1 VNRED
6 KMALEHGTFAVDD
19 VSLHYVKA
27 GAGPLLLCIHGFPQH
42 WYVFRHVIAAFACDH
57 TVVAVDLRGFNLST
71 RPAKLRDNG
80 PWVCADDM
88 AALVRHLGFATC
100 VAIGHD
106 LGGPVCYSMAL
117 HWPQMLSRLVV
128 LQAAHPGTLDRELH
142 HNPEQIAS
150 GGHWLALRRADSAE
164 RLRENDCA
172 LLKTIFDGNDFFTA
186 VDREIYLESWRR
198 TGAVEGMVAWYRKEG
213 VGPAEGLTP
222 ASGNYAREAGSL
234 IIDHPTLVIYG
245 DADKHLRRG
254 LWQGLDAWVPDL
266 ELHRIEGAGHW
277 ILEERPAR
285 INALIRSFLARTSGA
300 ASAVMTP
307 VSADA

>member
-1 VNRED
+1 MSLED
-6 KMALEHGTFAVDD
+6 KIALEHGTLAVDD

-42 WYVFRHVIAAFACDH
+42 WYAFRHVIEEFACDH

-88 AALVRHLGFATC
+88 AALVRHLGFETC

-117 HWPQMLSRLVV
+117 HWPRMLSRLVV

-164 RLRENDCA
+164 RLRQNDYA
-172 LLKTIFDGNDFFTA
+172 LLKTIFDGNNFFTEA
-186 VDREIYLESWRR
+186 DREVYLESWRR
-198 TGAVEGMVAWYRKEG
+198 PGTVEGMGRLVSQGGRGSRGGAH
-213 VGPAEGLTP
+213 
-222 ASGNYAREAGSL
+222 AG
-234 IIDHPTLVIYG
+234 IG
-245 DADKHLRRG
+245 
-254 LWQGLDAWVPDL
+254 
-266 ELHRIEGAGHW
+266 
-277 ILEERPAR
+277 
-285 INALIRSFLARTSGA
+285 
-300 ASAVMTP
+300 
-307 VSADA
+307 

>member
-1 VNRED
+1 
-6 KMALEHGTFAVDD
+6 MALEHGTFAVDD

-42 WYVFRHVIAAFACDH
+42 WYAFRHVIEPFACDH

-80 PWVCADDM
+80 PWACADDM
-88 AALVRHLGFATC
+88 AALVRHLGFETC
-100 VAIGHD
+100 VAIGND

-164 RLRENDCA
+164 RLRQNDYA
-172 LLKTIFDGNDFFTA
+172 LLKTIFDGNEFFTEA
-186 VDREIYLESWRR
+186 DREVYSSP
-198 TGAVEGMVAWYRKEG
+198 GD
-213 VGPAEGLTP
+213 GPAPSRAWSAGIARRARAPRRGSPGIGQLRPRGGLVDDRP
-222 ASGNYAREAGSL
+222 PDAR
-234 IIDHPTLVIYG
+234 
-245 DADKHLRRG
+245 HLRRCRHAPASRALAG
-254 LWQGLDAWVPDL
+254 PRRLVPDL

-277 ILEERPAR
+277 ILEQHPAR
-285 INALIRSFLARTSGA
+285 INSLIRAFLARTSGA
-300 ASAVMTP
+300 APAAVAP
-307 VSADA
+307 VGADA

>member
-1 VNRED
+1 VSLED

-27 GAGPLLLCIHGFPQH
+27 GAGPLLLLCIHGFPQH
-42 WYVFRHVIAAFACDH
+42 WYAFRHVIEAFACDH

-80 PWVCADDM
+80 PWACADDM
-88 AALVRHLGFATC
+88 AALVRHLGFETC

-117 HWPQMLSRLVV
+117 HWPRMLSRLVV

-164 RLRENDCA
+164 RLRQNDYA
-172 LLKTIFDGNDFFTA
+172 LLKTIFDGNDFF
-186 VDREIYLESWRR
+186 
-198 TGAVEGMVAWYRKEG
+198 
-213 VGPAEGLTP
+213 AEADP
-222 ASGNYAREAGSL
+222 GSL
-234 IIDHPTLVIYG
+234 SRVLATARYRRRHGRLVSQG
-245 DADKHLRRG
+245 GRG
-254 LWQGLDAWVPDL
+254 SRG
-266 ELHRIEGAGHW
+266 GAHAG
-277 ILEERPAR
+277 I
-285 INALIRSFLARTSGA
+285 G
-300 ASAVMTP
+300 
-307 VSADA
+307 